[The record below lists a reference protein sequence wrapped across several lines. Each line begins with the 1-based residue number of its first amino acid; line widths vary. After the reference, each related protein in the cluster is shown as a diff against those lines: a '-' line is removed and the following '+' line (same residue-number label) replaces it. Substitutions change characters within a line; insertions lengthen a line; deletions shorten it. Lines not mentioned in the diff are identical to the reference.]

1 MSRSPAGA
9 CRLCLV
15 APPAIDAAT
24 FPDRLAVA
32 LGGGD
37 VAALILTGSDE
48 RLLKP
53 LVRLAQDA
61 EVAALVVDD
70 TRLGGRTQADGI
82 HIETGMGELKLALE
96 KLRGRGIVGAGNLRS
111 RHEAM
116 TAGEV
121 EPDYVFFG
129 RLDGDTAPGIFPK
142 ALELAAW
149 WSGLFEIPA
158 MVMGGGALAS
168 VAEAAA
174 AGIEFVAL
182 RSAVWDHP
190 DGPGAAV
197 AEANRLI
204 RATARVPA

>member
-15 APPAIDAAT
+15 APSTLDPAT
-24 FPDRLAVA
+24 FPEVLAGA
-32 LGGGD
+32 LRGGD
-37 VAALILTGSDE
+37 VAALILAGVDE
-48 RLLKP
+48 SLAKRLVP
-53 LVRLAQDA
+53 IAQDA
-61 EVAALVVDD
+61 DVAALVPDD
-70 TRLGGRTQADGI
+70 TRIAGRARADGV

-96 KLRGRGIVGAGNLRS
+96 KLRGRSIVGAGNLRS

-121 EPDYVFFG
+121 EPDYLFFG
-129 RLDGDTAPGIFPK
+129 RLDGDTAPEIFRK
-142 ALELAAW
+142 ALDLASW

-158 MVMGGGALAS
+158 MLMGGNAVAS
-168 VAEAAA
+168 VAAAAA

-190 DGPGAAV
+190 AGPAAAT
-197 AEANRLI
+197 AEANQLI
-204 RATARVPA
+204 RSTARVPA

>member
-9 CRLCLV
+9 CRLCLI
-15 APPAIDAAT
+15 APTAIDAAT
-24 FPDRLAVA
+24 FPAQLEAA

-37 VAALILTGSDE
+37 VAALILTGTDE

-53 LVRLAQDA
+53 LVQLAQSA

-70 TRLGGRTQADGI
+70 TRLGGRTQADGL
-82 HIETGMGELKLALE
+82 HIESSIGELKIALE

-111 RHEAM
+111 RHDAM
-116 TAGEV
+116 TAGES
-121 EPDYVFFG
+121 EPDYLFFG
-129 RLDGDTAPGIFPK
+129 RLDGDTAPEIFRK
-142 ALELAAW
+142 ALDLAAW

-158 MVMGGGALAS
+158 MIMGGSALAS
-168 VAEAAA
+168 VTEAAA

-182 RSAVWDHP
+182 RSAVWDHSE
-190 DGPGAAV
+190 GPAAAV